1 MDTGLDI
8 QFFHQIFPDITVIE
22 GDPFPTAVF
31 RKELAHHAFRKKPFI
46 HIPLIVPEVPPQF
59 GQQFR
64 LRHCERNIRKAGLSF
79 ELGGNG
85 KAQQDVKRDMAV
97 IPALVRQGLC
107 ERSCEPPPFHCK
119 EDVIY
124 QVGE

>member
-1 MDTGLDI
+1 MI
-8 QFFHQIFPDITVIE
+8 QICRKDKEKV
-22 GDPFPTAVF
+22 GDPFHTAVF

-79 ELGGNG
+79 ELGGRVPMIPKRRWLMIQICRKDKEKVYEAICTG
-85 KAQQDVKRDMAV
+85 KIDAAEMSFPNLIDD
-97 IPALVRQGLC
+97 ILF
-107 ERSCEPPPFHCK
+107 SHSN
-119 EDVIY
+119 
-124 QVGE
+124 